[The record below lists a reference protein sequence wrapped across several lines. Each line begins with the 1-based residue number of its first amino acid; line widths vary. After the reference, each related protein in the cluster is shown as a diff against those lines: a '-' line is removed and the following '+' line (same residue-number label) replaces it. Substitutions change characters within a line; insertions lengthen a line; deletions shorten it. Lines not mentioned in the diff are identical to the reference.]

1 VDITIHHSGSSGNL
15 YQVGTLLI
23 EAGVPIR
30 QIKKS
35 LDYRLSRISGCL
47 ISHSHGDHACAARDL
62 MKAGIDCYCSRDT
75 ATELGISGH
84 RLHILEAGT
93 QFKVAGWTVRP
104 FDLVHDVPCL
114 GFLLASGG
122 EKLMYANDTNYIPYR
137 FKGLTHVMLG
147 VNYDKEILIDNITYG
162 YINPEVGK
170 RVLQNHMSLST
181 AQGFFRAND
190 MSQVREIYLLH
201 LSDPNSDAEKFKREI
216 QAITGRPVCIA

>member
-1 VDITIHHSGSSGNL
+1 
-15 YQVGTLLI
+15 
-23 EAGVPIR
+23 
-30 QIKKS
+30 
-35 LDYRLSRISGCL
+35 
-47 ISHSHGDHACAARDL
+47 
-62 MKAGIDCYCSRDT
+62 
-75 ATELGISGH
+75 
-84 RLHILEAGT
+84 
-93 QFKVAGWTVRP
+93 
-104 FDLVHDVPCL
+104 
-114 GFLLASGG
+114 
-122 EKLMYANDTNYIPYR
+122 MYANDTNYIPYR

>member
-1 VDITIHHSGSSGNL
+1 MNITIHHSGSSGNL
-15 YQVGTLLI
+15 YQAGDLLI

-62 MKAGIDCYCSRDT
+62 MKAGIDCYCSQDT
-75 ATELGISGH
+75 ATELDLSGH
-84 RLHILEAGT
+84 RLHIIAPGAKLRIGDWAV
-93 QFKVAGWTVRP
+93 KP

-114 GFLLASGG
+114 GFLLAQGR

-137 FKGLTHVMLG
+137 FTGLTHVMLG
-147 VNYDKEILIDNITYG
+147 VNYDTEKLMHNITAG
-162 YINPEVGK
+162 YVHPEVGK
-170 RVLQNHMSLST
+170 RVLKNHMSINT
-181 AQGFFRAND
+181 AKGIFKAND

-201 LSDPNSDAEKFKREI
+201 LSNGNSDAEKFKREI
-216 QAITGRPVCIA
+216 QGLTGKPVYV